1 MNTYIVLTFVTI
13 NIKTGEI
20 INNFIN
26 QQQIEF
32 NILNN
37 NNTYKVNLESNMEE
51 LNINILL
58 KEKKEI
64 FCIITEDDY
73 KSLLNLMY
81 NDEKKI
87 INYNNDYYILEIK
100 PYMKFNSEEYKI
112 NNIQE
117 NFSKLT
123 KL

>member
-26 QQQIEF
+26 QQQIGF

-100 PYMKFNSEEYKI
+100 PYMKFNSEECKI